1 MILQLN
7 SINRRIQMKNNRVAN
22 DGYTR
27 FNEGYEKKGGVNKS
41 IKTPRP
47 AAPKP
52 QSSGKNPK
60 K

>member
-1 MILQLN
+1 
-7 SINRRIQMKNNRVAN
+7 MKNNRVAN

-52 QSSGKNPK
+52 QSSGKTPK